1 MFGQRFRLLLRN
13 IEIKQK
19 CALQGQHLAPKQ
31 KKMKE
36 TFPLRTRFQW
46 INAFAVKI
54 SLVIL
59 LTVCRTNL
67 MMLV

>member
-1 MFGQRFRLLLRN
+1 
-13 IEIKQK
+13 
-19 CALQGQHLAPKQ
+19 
-31 KKMKE
+31 MKE

-67 MMLV
+67 IIGTFEEFGIGSTTNTLIDISFHSHHLSA